1 METRLDV
8 RCSIKYKK
16 YKCATQET
24 MSRKPTAWLIKKQKN
39 FEQYSNIKTKTMN
52 LNTTLVCLLCLLS
65 ASCKK
70 EINKNTVAAS
80 GIANAVTSGITAV
93 PASDFDSM
101 FTRYEKGQWTGGDV
115 AYSHILPDGRSF
127 WLFGDSF
134 VDTVFPDRH
143 RPRDAFIHSTIVLTD
158 SFGGFNTLYNG
169 TERNPKPFFE
179 AQEPIQLWPN
189 CAFISKDEKTLY
201 VMIVVIKA
209 TGEGGLFGF
218 EVIGNA
224 VGVLSL
230 PDLTLIKTI
239 QISKD
244 PTIDWSSG
252 TYEEGDYVYI
262 YGAESTKY
270 NKFMHLSRTSRSN
283 PFKKMEY
290 YNGTSWVTDSK
301 QSARLISGVSEQYS
315 VFKYANKYYLLSQA
329 GVLLSPD
336 IYLWDAAS
344 PDGPFTNKR
353 KVYTTPQ
360 TVGNIITY
368 NATVHTEFTKDG
380 QLLIGYCTNSLN
392 GNDIYKNADNYRPY
406 FIRVNNWQ

>member
-1 METRLDV
+1 METYE
-8 RCSIKYKK
+8 RCSIKFKAYKS
-16 YKCATQET
+16 ATQQTVNKE
-24 MSRKPTAWLIKKQKN
+24 STAWLKNKIK
-39 FEQYSNIKTKTMN
+39 IKTTILISKQKTMN
-52 LNTTLVCLLCLLS
+52 LNTTLFCLLCLLS

-70 EINKNTVAAS
+70 EINQNAIAAS
-80 GIANAVTSGITAV
+80 SVANAVTSGITAV
-93 PASDFDSM
+93 PASDFDSI

-115 AYSHILPDGRSF
+115 AYSHILPDSRSF

-134 VDTVFPDRH
+134 VDTVFPDRR
-143 RPRDAFIHSTIVLTD
+143 RPRGAFIHSTIVLTD
-158 SFGGFNTLYNG
+158 SLGGFNTLYNG

-179 AQEPIQLWPN
+179 AEEPIQLWPN
-189 CAFISKDEKTLY
+189 CAFISKDEKTIY
-201 VMIVVIKA
+201 VMLVVIRA

-218 EVIGNA
+218 KVIGNA

-230 PDLTLIKTI
+230 PDLTLTKTI
-239 QISKD
+239 RISKD
-244 PTIDWSSG
+244 SAIDWSSG

-270 NKFMHLSRTSRSN
+270 NKFMHVSRTSRSN

-290 YNGTSWVTDSK
+290 YNGTSWVTDPK

-315 VFKYANKYYLLSQA
+315 VFKYAGKYYLLSQA

-336 IYLWDAAS
+336 IYLWDATS
-344 PDGPFTNKR
+344 PVGPFTNKR

-360 TVGNIITY
+360 TGGNIITY
-368 NATVHTEFTKDG
+368 NATAHTEFTKDG
-380 QLLIGYCTNSLN
+380 QLLVSYCTNSLN

-406 FIRVNNWQ
+406 FIRVSNWQ